1 MINNLIIIQGGAYN
15 DIKKALRQWI
25 ELYSKDIEEGI
36 VFQLFKK
43 GRGLHLIKADNKLDN
58 ERFFY
63 LINYLKY
70 PENIQYDATV
80 EGFTKGG
87 SENVLKNKN
96 LLVYISPTDN
106 EYDNVL
112 IATSENENFKVDFG
126 GRIIKTAENKQYKL
140 PTDLN
145 LEFPET
151 IKVKRK
157 VIADK
162 EQKNNNTEIEKRF
175 RIISIIAVCLLII
188 GILIKQYD
196 SYLFIKYSFFF
207 GTGIG
212 LWFFVDYKILQSKKL
227 YFFCVGIA
235 IGYLLFI
242 LIITGE
248 TSKQLIEYAAL
259 NSLTLLLIQKPTRL
273 LYKTILNREPIVDRP
288 PPTFW
293 DAVYMIILVLGFLV
307 LPFLIIDVVT

>member
-1 MINNLIIIQGGAYN
+1 MG
-15 DIKKALRQWI
+15 
-25 ELYSKDIEEGI
+25 
-36 VFQLFKK
+36 
-43 GRGLHLIKADNKLDN
+43 LIKADNKLDN

-151 IKVKRK
+151 IKVKR
-157 VIADK
+157 
-162 EQKNNNTEIEKRF
+162 
-175 RIISIIAVCLLII
+175 
-188 GILIKQYD
+188 
-196 SYLFIKYSFFF
+196 
-207 GTGIG
+207 
-212 LWFFVDYKILQSKKL
+212 
-227 YFFCVGIA
+227 
-235 IGYLLFI
+235 
-242 LIITGE
+242 
-248 TSKQLIEYAAL
+248 
-259 NSLTLLLIQKPTRL
+259 
-273 LYKTILNREPIVDRP
+273 
-288 PPTFW
+288 
-293 DAVYMIILVLGFLV
+293 
-307 LPFLIIDVVT
+307 